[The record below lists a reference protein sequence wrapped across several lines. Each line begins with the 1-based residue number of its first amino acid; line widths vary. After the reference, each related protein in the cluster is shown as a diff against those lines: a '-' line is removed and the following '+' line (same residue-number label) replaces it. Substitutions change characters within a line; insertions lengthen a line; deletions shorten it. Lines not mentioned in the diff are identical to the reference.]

1 MIHLWD
7 EDVIINFKDLVDGG
21 HISPKVSHKLSR
33 VPDYVYGVNV
43 DMSAH
48 EYYIETTPA
57 PRVVA
62 IQIVDHIRKHSAEMS
77 TYRIAVLLANISDY
91 IRCLHGE
98 ISAAHEPR
106 QGDVQCHVQ

>member
-7 EDVIINFKDLVDGG
+7 EEVIIDFKDLVQCG
-21 HISPKVSHKLSR
+21 HISPKVSNKLSG

-48 EYYIETTPA
+48 EHYIETTPA
-57 PRVVA
+57 PREVA

-77 TYRIAVLLANISDY
+77 TFRIAVLLENITDY
-91 IRCLHGE
+91 IRALHGE

-106 QGDVQCHVQ
+106 QGDVQCG

>member
-7 EDVIINFKDLVDGG
+7 EEVIINFKDLVQCG
-21 HISPKVSHKLSR
+21 HISPKVSNKLSS

-57 PRVVA
+57 PKVVA
-62 IQIVDHIRKHSAEMS
+62 IKIVDHIREYFTEMS
-77 TYRIAVLLANISDY
+77 TFRIAVLLENITDY
-91 IRCLHGE
+91 IRALHGE

-106 QGDVQCHVQ
+106 AGE